1 MMDIQRRIQSEVEK
15 FQNAIHKAIMPLQ
28 KSAYLCMAEC
38 SDPRKKP
45 QEIDNCYKKC
55 QYSIDSADEHVKFVV
70 ESFQRKLVVSF
81 FVFLVFWFFFLC
93 LLFFV
98 LFCFACVKIF
108 RVGIRGQQIINN
120 KY

>member
-38 SDPRKKP
+38 SDPRRKP
-45 QEIDNCYKKC
+45 AEIDNCYKKC

-70 ESFQRKLVVSF
+70 ESFQRKLVTIPLFVYYFSNYFVSTHS
-81 FVFLVFWFFFLC
+81 W
-93 LLFFV
+93 
-98 LFCFACVKIF
+98 
-108 RVGIRGQQIINN
+108 IIN
-120 KY
+120 K